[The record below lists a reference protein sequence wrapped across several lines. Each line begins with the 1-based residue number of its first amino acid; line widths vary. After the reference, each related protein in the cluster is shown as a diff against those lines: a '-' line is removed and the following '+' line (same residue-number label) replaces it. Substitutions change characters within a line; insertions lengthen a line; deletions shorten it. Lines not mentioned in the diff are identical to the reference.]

1 MESTGSGRP
10 PRAQYEAQERADR
23 IRLLQQELAQPE
35 LQEVLVLTP
44 EQNSRF
50 HDWAQTQLHSLAN
63 DFDVDTN
70 ASQKRASWGMR
81 IASTLGAFAICTAVV
96 LFFLHFWGYLAT
108 GWQVSILMLLPFVM
122 LGGAEFAFRR
132 ERTLYFTGLLALVS
146 FASFVMNLAVL
157 GDIFNIVSTERAL
170 LAWGAFAMVLA
181 YRYGLRLML
190 AVGLLLLMS
199 YAAAVW
205 TAQLGYRWVDF
216 TDRPEL
222 NAALAALAFC
232 VPFRVGNRHPDF
244 PTVYRLVGS
253 IVFFSCLLYLA
264 ESGAASFLPLSSRNI
279 ERIYEAAGLVVAAF
293 GIWLGIRRQWN
304 GLVNVSAAFFVIFLY
319 SRLYHWWWDWMPKYL
334 FFAAI
339 GAIGILLVLLF
350 RKARGRVLKGAAV

>member
-10 PRAQYEAQERADR
+10 PRAQHEAQERADR

-35 LQEVLVLTP
+35 LLEVLTLTP
-44 EQNSRF
+44 EQSHRF
-50 HDWAQTQLHSLAN
+50 HDWAQTQLRLLAN

-108 GWQVSILMLLPFVM
+108 VWQVSIVMLLPLVM

-170 LAWGAFAMVLA
+170 LAWGAFAMILA

-190 AVGLLLLMS
+190 AIGLLLLMS

-205 TAQLGYRWVDF
+205 TAQLGYRWIDF
-216 TDRPEL
+216 SDRPEL
-222 NAALAALAFC
+222 NAMVAALTFC
-232 VPFRVGNRHPDF
+232 VPLRISSRHSDF
-244 PTVYRLVGS
+244 PAVYRLVGS
-253 IVFFSCLLYLA
+253 IVFFTCLLYLA
-264 ESGAASFLPLSSRNI
+264 ESGAASFLPLSSRNV
-279 ERIYEAAGLVVAAF
+279 ERVYEAVGLVTSAC

-350 RKARGRVLKGAAV
+350 RSARGRVLKGAGA